1 MTPTFKILPR
11 YAELLDYPSEALA
24 ARSAATADE
33 LKWQPTIWLDLLEAF
48 ALEAQLIPLG
58 ELEEMYTRTFDL
70 NPSCTLEIGWHLFG
84 ETYKRGSFLANVRE
98 ALRVHEVPEG
108 SALPD
113 YLPTLLR
120 LLPKLRHDDAQDL
133 VRDCV
138 LPALEKLRGAVG
150 EGAGP
155 YANLLESL
163 QLLLKDLAPGEG
175 ATLAQGCG
183 SSDAKNP
190 DHACTCSHTPV
201 NGKEAPHA
209 H

>member
-1 MTPTFKILPR
+1 MVPTFKILPR
-11 YAELLDYPSEALA
+11 YADLLEYPSEAVRSQA
-24 ARSAATADE
+24 AQVADE

-48 ALEAQLIPLG
+48 ALEVQLTPFG

-70 NPSCTLEIGWHLFG
+70 NPSCTMEIGWHLFG
-84 ETYKRGSFLANVRE
+84 ETYKRGSFMANVRE
-98 ALRVHEVPEG
+98 TLRTHEVAEG

-133 VRDCV
+133 VRDCI

-175 ATLAQGCG
+175 AALATGCG
-183 SSDAKNP
+183 SAEGSASG
-190 DHACTCSHTPV
+190 HSCSCSHSET

>member
-1 MTPTFKILPR
+1 MVPTFKILPR
-11 YAELLDYPSEALA
+11 YAALLEYPSEALPSMA
-24 ARSAATADE
+24 AAAADE

-48 ALEAQLIPLG
+48 ALDVQLIPMG
-58 ELEEMYTRTFDL
+58 EVEEMYTRTFDL
-70 NPSCTLEIGWHLFG
+70 NPSCTMEIGWHLFG
-84 ETYKRGSFLANVRE
+84 ESYKRGSFMANVRE
-98 ALRVHEVPEG
+98 ALRTHEVAEG

-133 VRDCV
+133 TRDCI

-155 YANLLESL
+155 YSNLLESL
-163 QLLLKDLAPGEG
+163 HLLLKDLAPGEG
-175 ATLAQGCG
+175 AALEAGCG
-183 SSDAKNP
+183 SS
-190 DHACTCSHTPV
+190 DHACTCSHSEV